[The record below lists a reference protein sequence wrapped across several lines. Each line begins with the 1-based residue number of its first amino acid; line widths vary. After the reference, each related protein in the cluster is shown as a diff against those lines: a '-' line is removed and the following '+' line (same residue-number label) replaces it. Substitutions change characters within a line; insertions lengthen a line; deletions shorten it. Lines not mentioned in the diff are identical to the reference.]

1 VRKRLTLLLLL
12 LFPALAHA
20 QPGFP
25 LARDVESIESIV
37 AATYEAISHAPG
49 ESFEWDRWRSLFL
62 PNAVLVP
69 NEEQTNGEL
78 RVMSVEDFI
87 AWADGWVAENA
98 PVGGPDDKGFEEAEI
113 HSSVQ
118 RYGDIAHVMSTYAR
132 RLWGADEILG
142 RGINSIQLVHRDG
155 RWWIASVVWDEEA
168 GAGAIPAEYLPPRGE

>member
-1 VRKRLTLLLLL
+1 
-12 LFPALAHA
+12 
-20 QPGFP
+20 
-25 LARDVESIESIV
+25 
-37 AATYEAISHAPG
+37 
-49 ESFEWDRWRSLFL
+49 
-62 PNAVLVP
+62 
-69 NEEQTNGEL
+69 
-78 RVMSVEDFI
+78 VEDFI

-132 RLWGADEILG
+132 RPWGADEILG

-168 GAGAIPAEYLPPRGE
+168 GAGAIPAEYLPSRGE